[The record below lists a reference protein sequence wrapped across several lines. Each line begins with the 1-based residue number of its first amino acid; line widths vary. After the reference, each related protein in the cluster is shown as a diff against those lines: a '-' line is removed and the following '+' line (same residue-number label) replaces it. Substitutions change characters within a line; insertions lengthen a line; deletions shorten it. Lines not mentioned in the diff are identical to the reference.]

1 MDFSL
6 RDLSYFLAVVTH
18 GHLGRAASACAV
30 TQPALSKSLKRL
42 EDETGLALFD
52 RAGRAIRPTSAGL
65 AFAEHAR
72 KVVNQYED
80 TVRHTESLRAGGGG
94 LLRLGATA
102 ATMDTVVMPA
112 LEILL
117 PEQPGLR
124 VVLTLGLSDELPDL
138 VERGD
143 LDLAVAPSDGTRGG
157 VLRQDAMGHDV
168 LRLVAGRRN
177 ALFKRSAISLADLV
191 DQRWILPK
199 RTSVARQRL
208 DASFARADQPLPR
221 AVLEV
226 DFISAGVLQLV
237 AGTDLLTVAP
247 ASLLEDAAPAGV
259 AALPVDA
266 ALPLKR
272 DISLLSR
279 RQAVWSP
286 MMKAFRA
293 VLKNRS

>member
-6 RDLSYFLAVVTH
+6 RELSYFLAAVTH
-18 GHLGRAASACAV
+18 GHLGRAASACDV

-52 RAGRAIRPTSAGL
+52 RANRTLRPTSAGL

-80 TVRHTESLRAGGGG
+80 ALRHAESLRAGKGGM
-94 LLRLGATA
+94 LRLGATA

-112 LEILL
+112 LQTLL
-117 PEQPGLR
+117 PAQPGLQ
-124 VVLTLGLSDELPDL
+124 VALTLGLSDELPDL
-138 VERGD
+138 VQQGD
-143 LDLAVAPSDGTRGG
+143 LDLAVAPSDGRGG
-157 VLRQDAMGHDV
+157 VLRQEAVGHDV
-168 LRLVAGRRN
+168 LKLVAGRRN
-177 ALFKRSAISLADLV
+177 PLAGRPGVALADLAA
-191 DQRWILPK
+191 QRWVLPK

-208 DASFARADQPLPR
+208 DAFFARENQPLPR

-226 DFISAGVLQLV
+226 DFVSAGALKLV

-247 ASLLEDAAPAGV
+247 AELLDDTPDAGV
-259 AALPVDA
+259 ASLSVDA
-266 ALPLKR
+266 ALPLTR

-293 VLKNRS
+293 VLKNRR